1 MGLLTMFYRG
11 YGVGFGGA
19 WWLLGIVCLVG
30 LIVLV
35 AWFIGGSRSA
45 HRPPEPPAQ
54 SWQPP
59 YQPPTAAGTPMA
71 PGAPA
76 AAARPTPNEILRE
89 RFARGEIGE
98 DEFLHAK
105 QVLGPD

>member
-1 MGLLTMFYRG
+1 MMYRG
-11 YGVGFGGA
+11 FGFGFGGV

-35 AWFIGGSRSA
+35 AWFLGGGGRTA

-54 SWQPP
+54 PWQPP
-59 YQPPTAAGTPMA
+59 YQPPVTPGMPMT

-76 AAARPTPNEILRE
+76 TPARPTPNDILRE

-98 DEFLHAK
+98 DEFLRAK